1 MQAWHSQLGAHRNMD
16 WLHRAPLRALQSV
29 RTLSVA
35 LEVLGKVRAS
45 IKQHAERHILTMTV
59 LTPLGRR
66 AEVLRRFKDTDG
78 VVRCDIAYLPRQ
90 IINGLVDGCTMPERV
105 LKPVSDTPK

>member
-1 MQAWHSQLGAHRNMD
+1 
-16 WLHRAPLRALQSV
+16 
-29 RTLSVA
+29 
-35 LEVLGKVRAS
+35 
-45 IKQHAERHILTMTV
+45 MTV
-59 LTPLGRR
+59 LTPLNRR